1 MTWKLGNILGLYGN
15 NGKENGNY
23 YNVRHSP
30 YSPLS
35 LGMLV
40 DIPNCFEARPKRAAE
55 VINQL
60 WDDGPGA
67 REVRV

>member
-1 MTWKLGNILGLYGN
+1 METREYVGVILGLYGN

-23 YNVRHSP
+23 YNILHSL

-40 DIPNCFEARPKRAAE
+40 DIPKLLRGSPQACR
-55 VINQL
+55 
-60 WDDGPGA
+60 
-67 REVRV
+67 